1 MGFLL
6 VFLRSILVPF
16 VAALFL
22 AYLVRPLAESISAC
36 RCIPF
41 FRKRHEAALL
51 KQQEDEEKE
60 PLLGGEGEKGATPGR
75 RRLLQDVPKDS
86 RQLIGRVETLLPK
99 WVGVM
104 LALILAL
111 GVIAGILAAMVVT
124 ITSFQAQMPKYR
136 ANAQVLWQQLLEWL
150 KTVFNVDLSELQ
162 ALPSRVFST
171 AAGAFLTTSVS
182 MVTDL
187 MLVVVFLAF
196 ILLQPPAAHSSLR
209 KKIDDSVSRYII
221 LKSVI
226 SFSVAVFVYIVL
238 AAVAFPLGLF
248 VALATFVLN
257 FVPSLGP
264 TISTLLVVPII
275 LLDDLAPYQSVIA
288 LTVPF
293 LVHIC
298 VGNILEP
305 WLFGQQFS
313 MNPVIILFSLGVW
326 YILWGTVG
334 APLAPLPPP
343 RRPSPRRAPN
353 RTPPAPRLP
362 LLRQTAGRRC
372 RPLPLHAS
380 PRCLPPLARTG
391 AVLAV
396 PLTSVLRILCNHL
409 IENNIGMPYISAI
422 SSLLE
427 GRSLDL
433 NLSSHKPTDER
444 DPEAA
449 PSAPK
454 DVKS

>member
-1 MGFLL
+1 MG
-6 VFLRSILVPF
+6 
-16 VAALFL
+16 
-22 AYLVRPLAESISAC
+22 
-36 RCIPF
+36 
-41 FRKRHEAALL
+41 
-51 KQQEDEEKE
+51 
-60 PLLGGEGEKGATPGR
+60 
-75 RRLLQDVPKDS
+75 

-162 ALPSRVFST
+162 ALPWRVFST

-196 ILLQPPAAHSSLR
+196 ILLQPPASQSSLR

-226 SFSVAVFVYIVL
+226 SFSVAIFVYVVL

-313 MNPVIILFSLGVW
+313 MNPVIILLARCLVHS
-326 YILWGTVG
+326 VG
-334 APLAPLPPP
+334 HS
-343 RRPSPRRAPN
+343 RCG
-353 RTPPAPRLP
+353 
-362 LLRQTAGRRC
+362 AGRASHERAAHLVQ
-372 RPLPLHAS
+372 PLDREQHRHALHQ
-380 PRCLPPLARTG
+380 R
-391 AVLAV
+391 
-396 PLTSVLRILCNHL
+396 H
-409 IENNIGMPYISAI
+409 
-422 SSLLE
+422 
-427 GRSLDL
+427 
-433 NLSSHKPTDER
+433 
-444 DPEAA
+444 
-449 PSAPK
+449 
-454 DVKS
+454 

>member
-1 MGFLL
+1 
-6 VFLRSILVPF
+6 
-16 VAALFL
+16 
-22 AYLVRPLAESISAC
+22 
-36 RCIPF
+36 
-41 FRKRHEAALL
+41 
-51 KQQEDEEKE
+51 
-60 PLLGGEGEKGATPGR
+60 
-75 RRLLQDVPKDS
+75 
-86 RQLIGRVETLLPK
+86 
-99 WVGVM
+99 
-104 LALILAL
+104 
-111 GVIAGILAAMVVT
+111 VVT

-334 APLAPLPPP
+334 A
-343 RRPSPRRAPN
+343 
-353 RTPPAPRLP
+353 
-362 LLRQTAGRRC
+362 
-372 RPLPLHAS
+372 
-380 PRCLPPLARTG
+380 
-391 AVLAV
+391 VLAV

>member
-1 MGFLL
+1 MG
-6 VFLRSILVPF
+6 
-16 VAALFL
+16 
-22 AYLVRPLAESISAC
+22 
-36 RCIPF
+36 
-41 FRKRHEAALL
+41 
-51 KQQEDEEKE
+51 
-60 PLLGGEGEKGATPGR
+60 
-75 RRLLQDVPKDS
+75 
-86 RQLIGRVETLLPK
+86 
-99 WVGVM
+99 
-104 LALILAL
+104 
-111 GVIAGILAAMVVT
+111 
-124 ITSFQAQMPKYR
+124 
-136 ANAQVLWQQLLEWL
+136 
-150 KTVFNVDLSELQ
+150 VFNVDLSELQ

-171 AAGAFLTTSVS
+171 AAGALLTTSVS

-226 SFSVAVFVYIVL
+226 SFSVAVFAYIVL

-257 FVPSLGP
+257 SVPSLGP

-275 LLDDLAPYQSVIA
+275 LLDDLAPYQSIIA

-293 LVHIC
+293 LVHVC

-326 YILWGTVG
+326 YILWGTV
-334 APLAPLPPP
+334 
-343 RRPSPRRAPN
+343 
-353 RTPPAPRLP
+353 
-362 LLRQTAGRRC
+362 
-372 RPLPLHAS
+372 
-380 PRCLPPLARTG
+380 G

>member
-1 MGFLL
+1 MG
-6 VFLRSILVPF
+6 
-16 VAALFL
+16 
-22 AYLVRPLAESISAC
+22 
-36 RCIPF
+36 
-41 FRKRHEAALL
+41 
-51 KQQEDEEKE
+51 
-60 PLLGGEGEKGATPGR
+60 GEKGATPGR

-171 AAGAFLTTSVS
+171 AAGAFL
-182 MVTDL
+182 
-187 MLVVVFLAF
+187 AF
-196 ILLQPPAAHSSLR
+196 ILLQPPASQSSLR

-226 SFSVAVFVYIVL
+226 SFSVAIFVYVVL

-334 APLAPLPPP
+334 A
-343 RRPSPRRAPN
+343 
-353 RTPPAPRLP
+353 
-362 LLRQTAGRRC
+362 
-372 RPLPLHAS
+372 
-380 PRCLPPLARTG
+380 
-391 AVLAV
+391 VLAV
-396 PLTSVLRILCNHL
+396 
-409 IENNIGMPYISAI
+409 
-422 SSLLE
+422 
-427 GRSLDL
+427 
-433 NLSSHKPTDER
+433 
-444 DPEAA
+444 
-449 PSAPK
+449 
-454 DVKS
+454 